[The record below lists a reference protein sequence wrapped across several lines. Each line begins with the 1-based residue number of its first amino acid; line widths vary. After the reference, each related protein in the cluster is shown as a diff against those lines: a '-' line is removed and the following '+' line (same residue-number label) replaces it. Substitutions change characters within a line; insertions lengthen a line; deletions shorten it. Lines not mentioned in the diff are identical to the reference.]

1 MVREFHVLFAGRAED
16 MTQTKADH
24 QKPAPLDASAWL
36 ASIVENSEDAILS
49 KTLSGMILSWNEGAE
64 KLFGYTAQEAIG
76 QSITIIIPQERLH
89 EEDAIIESIKAGRRV
104 DHFETVRRRKDGTMV
119 DVSLTI
125 SPVRDGEG
133 KLLGASKVARDITQA
148 RRFAEEQ
155 TLILNEMNHRI
166 KNLFSLATSL
176 VSLSSREAATKE
188 ALASDLQARLVA
200 LAKAHEITLSGPHR
214 PQMHTS
220 TALHD
225 LLTTILRPYQGQYG
239 ARIEASGHDAPI
251 GARSLPSVALLL
263 HELTTNAAKYGALS
277 APEGSLTVT
286 LESDGSQVHMVWTES
301 GILRAEGSMTE
312 GFGSRLESLSVRGL
326 GGVITREWQS
336 DGLVIDLTI
345 PLDTLAQ

>member
-1 MVREFHVLFAGRAED
+1 MLLAGRAED
-16 MTQTKADH
+16 MSEINEVKSQ
-24 QKPAPLDASAWL
+24 PATLDASAWL

-49 KTLSGMILSWNEGAE
+49 KTLGGIILSWNEGAE
-64 KLFGYTAQEAIG
+64 KLFGYTADEAIG
-76 QSITIIIPQERLH
+76 KSITIIIPQERLH

-125 SPVRDGEG
+125 SPVRDRNG
-133 KLLGASKVARDITQA
+133 KLLGASKVARDITHA

-155 TLILNEMNHRI
+155 NLILHEMNHRI

-176 VSLSSREAATKE
+176 VSLSSREAETKE

-214 PQMHTS
+214 PQMQTS

-225 LLTTILRPYQGQYG
+225 LLSTILRPYQGEHG

-251 GARSLPSVALLL
+251 GQRSLPSVALLL

-286 LESDGSQVHMVWTES
+286 LESDGQQVHLVWTES
-301 GILRAEGSMTE
+301 GIPRAEGSMTE

-326 GGVITREWQS
+326 GGVITRAWQS

-345 PLDTLAQ
+345 PLETLAQ